1 MGARARRGK
10 RGMETRKRQMRLGL
24 PNRQEEMNVVGL
36 IGLKGG
42 RVANEPLYVMLRGNP
57 DGGMN
62 ARRDE
67 P

>member
-1 MGARARRGK
+1 
-10 RGMETRKRQMRLGL
+10 METRKRQMRLGL